1 MGKKIPR
8 NIKASK
14 FPMNMHINTL
24 CPTRNFKVESNFV
37 DRLQGSCA
45 YEKKTNPKTTPGL
58 TGGRIKKNIQCN
70 PATCWLCV
78 GYNKPHC
85 YMYKYVPFVDVWG
98 FAVVDDTYR
107 VVVVMVVAAVVGG
120 GT

>member
-1 MGKKIPR
+1 
-8 NIKASK
+8 
-14 FPMNMHINTL
+14 MNMHINTL
-24 CPTRNFKVESNFV
+24 CPTRNYKVKSNFV

-45 YEKKTNPKTTPGL
+45 YEKNKPQNHPWTDWRTDQ
-58 TGGRIKKNIQCN
+58 KNIQCN

-85 YMYKYVPFVDVWG
+85 YMYMYVPFVDVWG